1 MPQLPLLNT
10 STNKWRDPGTTNP
23 RGWLAVDTAIHP
35 AGGLEARDDDIGQ
48 GIGVRLLGEPSQRE
62 WPTGVPITAMPLHIS
77 TFNELW
83 AAPYPPVVWASDS
96 APSLAAGAQAAAADA
111 VLTISAPLEAT
122 ITNDS
127 PYPMLAMRRVI
138 VQDARLISPRQP
150 VDYALIVDGAT
161 ASPWPLFSGTPSFQA
176 SIIPVSKNSGTTT
189 LNGATN
195 ATYVESVT
203 LANALI
209 PAEHCYSGSLQLP
222 AVLVDPGASYTCAVQ
237 TAIRYQTATDAFGV
251 QVGATTL
258 EVVGFAI
265 VDNTFGQEA

>member
-1 MPQLPLLNT
+1 MQLPLLNT
-10 STNKWRDPGTTNP
+10 STNKWRDPGSTNP
-23 RGWLAVDTAIHP
+23 RGWLAVDTALHP

-48 GIGVRLLGEPSQRE
+48 GISLRLLGEPSQRE
-62 WPTGVPITAMPLHIS
+62 WPSGVPITAMPLHVS
-77 TFNELW
+77 TLNEVW

-96 APSLAAGAQAAAADA
+96 SPALAAGAQAADGDE
-111 VLTISAPLEAT
+111 VLTISSPLTAE
-122 ITNDS
+122 IVNES

-150 VDYALIVDGAT
+150 VDYAIIVDGAT
-161 ASPWPLFSGTPSFQA
+161 AAPWPLFSGTPSFQA
-176 SIIPVSKNSGTTT
+176 SIIPVSKNSGTTS
-189 LNGATN
+189 LGGATN

-222 AVLVDPGASYTCAVQ
+222 GVLIAPGDSHTCTIQ

-251 QVGATTL
+251 QIGATTI
-258 EVVGFAI
+258 EVVGYAI
-265 VDNTFGQEA
+265 VDETFGEEV